1 MHNADTTNSE
11 TLSFIII
18 IDTPRQPENVS
29 ATALNSTIIEL
40 TWMEPH
46 DNNAPITGYIVQY
59 QQPQFLGGQ
68 EINKTL
74 LSESKL
80 TIIVKLIIVELH
92 PGTIYTFTV
101 EARNKLGIGERST
114 GASARTLEERK
125 PSLIV
130 FHNTINCNNLTYL
143 IAQISL

>member
-1 MHNADTTNSE
+1 
-11 TLSFIII
+11 
-18 IDTPRQPENVS
+18 
-29 ATALNSTIIEL
+29 
-40 TWMEPH
+40 MEPH

-74 LSESKL
+74 LSEPKL

-101 EARNKLGIGERST
+101 EAHNNLGIGERSM

-125 PSLIV
+125 PSLI
-130 FHNTINCNNLTYL
+130 IY
-143 IAQISL
+143 